1 MTEESPKRPKRD
13 YDGTHGVTA
22 NADLR
27 QLLKEWRRDADKIQ
41 QTVGVEPTTLIRC
54 ARDLEEL
61 VDGES

>member
-13 YDGTHGVTA
+13 YDGKHGVTR

-27 QLLKEWRRDADKIQ
+27 QLLKEWRRDADKIS

-54 ARDLEEL
+54 AEDLEQV
-61 VDGES
+61 VDGE

>member
-22 NADLR
+22 NTELR
-27 QLLKEWRRDADKIQ
+27 ALIAEWRRDADKIQ

-54 ARDLEEL
+54 ARDLEQ
-61 VDGES
+61 VIDGE